1 MTTGLSHRGS
11 AIGGVFVRPIVIG
24 DAAQAAPAGDLMLK
38 GHRVEL
44 CGCASSAWQVIAE
57 PWTGRCT
64 A

>member
-1 MTTGLSHRGS
+1 M
-11 AIGGVFVRPIVIG
+11 RPIRID

-44 CGCASSAWQVIAE
+44 CGCASSAWQMVAE
-57 PWTGRCT
+57 PWTGRCI